1 MDLEQAYKELN
12 VVSRDE
18 LIFKLKAL
26 VIKACEIKDVDPK
39 DVPTDVPFIG
49 GDGPLKLDSLDA
61 MEIAM
66 ELRYQFGVE
75 LKNASTAAKAMQD
88 FNTLADFVINAPK
101 VKK

>member
-1 MDLEQAYKELN
+1 MDVEQAYKELN
-12 VVSRDE
+12 VASRDE
-18 LIFKLKAL
+18 LIFRLKEL
-26 VIKACEIKDVDPK
+26 VIKACEIKDVNPQ

-49 GDGPLKLDSLDA
+49 GPGPLKLDSLDA

>member
-1 MDLEQAYKELN
+1 MDLEQALKELN
-12 VVSRDE
+12 VASRDE

-26 VIKACEIKDVDPK
+26 VIKACDVKDVK
-39 DVPTDVPFIG
+39 AEDVPTDVPFIG
-49 GDGPLKLDSLDA
+49 GPGPLKLDSLDA

-75 LKNASTAAKAMQD
+75 LKNASTAAKAMQSFD
-88 FNTLADFVINAPK
+88 TLADFVISAPK